1 MRLMRIAIIPGSLR
15 AGSYNRKLAGIA
27 EEILKKHDVETDL
40 IDLND
45 HPLPVYDGDVETA
58 DGIPDACWK
67 LKAKIAATHA
77 VIICSPEYNGG
88 VPGMLK
94 NTLDWTTRGGSNPWS
109 GKVVMLSGAS
119 DGPWGTNRMQP
130 SLRSSFAVMGALVIP
145 QTITIPRANTVW
157 DDSGMLLDET
167 LPGRV
172 EKAIAGL
179 MDVTRK
185 MTAERL

>member
-1 MRLMRIAIIPGSLR
+1 MRIALIPGSLR
-15 AGSYNRKLAGIA
+15 AGSFNRKLARLA
-27 EEILKKHDVETDL
+27 EAILQEHDVETDL
-40 IDLND
+40 IDLKD
-45 HPLPVYDGDVETA
+45 HPLPVYDGDVEAA
-58 DGIPDACWK
+58 DGMPDTCWK
-67 LKAKIAATHA
+67 LKARIASAHS

-109 GKVVMLSGAS
+109 GKVVMLTGAS

-130 SLRSSFAVMGALVIP
+130 GLRASFAVMGALVVP
-145 QTITIPRANTVW
+145 QTITVPRASTVW
-157 DDSGMLLDET
+157 NEAGKLLDES

-172 EKAIAGL
+172 EKSIAGL
-179 MDVTRK
+179 LDVTRK

>member
-15 AGSYNRKLAGIA
+15 AGSYNRKLAHVF
-27 EEILKKHDVETDL
+27 EDVLKKHDVETEI
-40 IDLND
+40 IDLKD
-45 HPLPVYDGDVETA
+45 HPLEVYDGDVEA
-58 DGIPDACWK
+58 DTGIPDPCWK
-67 LKAKIAATHA
+67 LKARIAATHA
-77 VIICSPEYNGG
+77 MIVCSPEYNGG

-109 GKVVMLSGAS
+109 GKVVMLAGAS
-119 DGPWGTNRMQP
+119 EGSWGTNRMQP
-130 SLRSSFAVMGALVIP
+130 SLRASFAVMGALVVP
-145 QTITIPRANTVW
+145 QSITVPKAGTVW
-157 DDSGMLLDET
+157 NEEGKLLDET

-179 MDVTRK
+179 LDVTRK

>member
-15 AGSYNRKLAGIA
+15 AGSYNRKLAHVA
-27 EEILKKHDVETDL
+27 EEILKRHDGETDV
-40 IDLND
+40 IDLKD
-45 HPLPVYDGDVETA
+45 HPLPVYDGDLEES

-67 LKAKIAATHA
+67 LKARIASAHS
-77 VIICSPEYNGG
+77 VVVCSPEYNGG
-88 VPGMLK
+88 TPGMLK

-109 GKVVMLSGAS
+109 GKVVML
-119 DGPWGTNRMQP
+119 
-130 SLRSSFAVMGALVIP
+130 MGALVIP
-145 QTITIPRANTVW
+145 QTVTIPRASTVW
-157 DDSGMLLDET
+157 DEAGKLLDEN

-172 EKAIAGL
+172 EKALAGL

>member
-15 AGSYNRKLAGIA
+15 AGSYNRKLAHVA
-27 EEILKKHDVETDL
+27 EEILKRHDGETDV
-40 IDLND
+40 IDLKD
-45 HPLPVYDGDVETA
+45 HPLPVYDGDLEES

-67 LKAKIAATHA
+67 LKARIASAHS
-77 VIICSPEYNGG
+77 VVVCSPEYNGG
-88 VPGMLK
+88 TPGMLK

-109 GKVVMLSGAS
+109 GKVVMLMGAS

-130 SLRSSFAVMGALVIP
+130 SLRASFAVMGALVIP
-145 QTITIPRANTVW
+145 QTVTIPRASTVW
-157 DDSGMLLDET
+157 DEAGKLLDEN

-172 EKAIAGL
+172 EKALAGL